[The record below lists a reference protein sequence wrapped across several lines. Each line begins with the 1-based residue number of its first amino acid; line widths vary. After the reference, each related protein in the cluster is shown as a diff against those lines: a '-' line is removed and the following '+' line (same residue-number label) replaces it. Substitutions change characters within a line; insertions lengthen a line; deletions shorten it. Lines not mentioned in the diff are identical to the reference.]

1 MQHRY
6 AILQLEDSMRQ
17 VIRID
22 WLGASN
28 RGPGLA
34 LNSSYYHPECVA
46 NIYPNAV
53 VRALMDEQVDMSSH
67 PKSEL
72 RNLVALPAA
81 LILAKIG
88 VDCSQCHEPVEQAP
102 SYNADPDTAWRPF

>member
-1 MQHRY
+1 
-6 AILQLEDSMRQ
+6 MRQ
-17 VIRID
+17 VIRIN

-34 LNSSYYHPECVA
+34 LNSSYYHPECAA

-72 RNLVALPAA
+72 RNLGALPAVP
-81 LILAKIG
+81 ILANIN
-88 VDCSQCHEPVEQAP
+88 CAQCREPVEQAP
-102 SYNADPDTAWRPF
+102 SYNAHPDADWRSH